1 MPTDTFSLVPCP
13 FIVDDQID
21 VTSPIGGW
29 LQTVQ
34 TMIQLKEVDTS
45 GGSYAENVP
54 PAGLN
59 ATTGYS
65 AQGTVIN
72 YVKTSADGNTFTLN
86 GVLNGAQTLTA
97 QFDRFSIQSD
107 GTNWL
112 LIS

>member
-1 MPTDTFSLVPCP
+1 MPTSTFSLVPCP

-21 VTSPIGGW
+21 SMSPIGGW

-34 TMIQLKEVDTS
+34 TTIQLKEVDTS
-45 GGSYAENVP
+45 GGSYSEDAP

-59 ATTGYS
+59 ETTGYS
-65 AQGTVIN
+65 AQGTVVN
-72 YVKTSADGNTFTLN
+72 YVKISADANVFTLN
-86 GVLNGAQTLTA
+86 GVLNGPQTLSA
-97 QFDRFSIQSD
+97 QFDRLSIQSD